1 MPTAT
6 MTSKGQIT
14 VPREVRE
21 RLGLAAGDR
30 VDFCFEEDGSV
41 QITPLRRSA
50 RELYGLLRRPS
61 QKPPS
66 IRQMD
71 RALGDQLAKADERA
85 RKSG

>member
-21 RLGLAAGDR
+21 HLGLAAGDR
-30 VDFCFEEDGSV
+30 VDFSVEKNGAV

-61 QKPPS
+61 QKPRS

-71 RALGDQLAKADERA
+71 RALCDQLAEAEERV